1 MGMSVRRV
9 RRQPIVLGLIAA
21 LALAGCGGEDRPER
35 AGTVEESS
43 GGASESSQTSESS
56 NSSEVEIDAAGRKL
70 DDKEAE
76 AALPDVSS
84 LPTGW
89 SVDTETSD
97 DTDDESEGKVEPAKC
112 EALLD
117 GVSESWDEEPIGE
130 AEKSYE
136 AGQMGP
142 FMEVGISSYDEEY
155 PDDAFGKFLK
165 AFESC
170 PEFTSVEDG
179 ESTTFKVSSMSFP
192 NLGEETAALR
202 MAAESEGF
210 PIQVD
215 LVVIRAGHNVI
226 SLAHS
231 SLGGDSDSSSVME
244 ETATKVV
251 QALENG

>member
-1 MGMSVRRV
+1 MWTLVRRI
-9 RRQPIVLGLIAA
+9 RRQHIGLGLIAA

-56 NSSEVEIDAAGRKL
+56 DSSEVDVDAVGRTL
-70 DDKEAE
+70 EDKEAE

-89 SVDTETSD
+89 GIDTETSD
-97 DTDDESEGKVEPAKC
+97 DDEFEGKVKPAKC
-112 EALLD
+112 EALMD
-117 GVSESWDEEPIGE
+117 GLSESWDEEPAGE
-130 AEKSYE
+130 AEKSYT

-142 FMEVGISSYDEEY
+142 FMEVGIKSYGKEY
-155 PDDAFGKFLK
+155 PEDVFGKFLK

-170 PEFTSVEDG
+170 PEFTTVEDG

-192 NLGEETAALR
+192 NLAEETVAIR
-202 MAAESEGF
+202 MAAESEGI
-210 PIQVD
+210 PIGAD
-215 LVVIRAGHNVI
+215 LVAIRAGHNVV
-226 SLAHS
+226 SLTHS
-231 SLGGDSDSSSVME
+231 SLGGDSDSAAVLE

-251 QALENG
+251 QNLENG